1 MPTVVC
7 ATSMTSA
14 TNLVLNLVCIWL
26 LFIVMADIQIIL
38 PKVLRPGSLLSTK
51 KGRPFP
57 SSL

>member
-26 LFIVMADIQIIL
+26 LFIVMADIRKIRDGKMGYPRHEVPL
-38 PKVLRPGSLLSTK
+38 NSDHTP
-51 KGRPFP
+51 
-57 SSL
+57 